1 MTTTSAFATLLSM
14 EPITVLQGKQI
25 VLGVTGSIACYKS
38 IDLASK
44 LTQAGAHV
52 DVILTESACR
62 FVTPLSFRSVTGR
75 PVYTDMWDLN
85 DHVRHVGLGE
95 SADALIIAPA
105 TANTLAKMATGFADN
120 LLLLTTLAARCPAII
135 APAMD
140 GGMWEHAATQAN
152 ITTLRKRGVIQAGPA
167 AGRMASGL
175 SGLGRMLEPAELLG
189 ELRLLLARGGKL
201 TGKRVVVSA
210 GPTREPIDPVRFITN
225 RSTGKQ
231 GLAVA
236 QAALDAGAEV
246 TLIAGPAC
254 EQVPYGAKL
263 IRVQTTQ
270 EMGEAVLAQAEGA
283 DALFMVAAVADFK
296 PRTTAERKIK
306 KSDNAD
312 EYLRIELEK
321 TLDILVAVK
330 DKRKATGFPK
340 VVLGFAA
347 ETHDAANYG
356 NEKLQR
362 KGLDFIAI
370 NDVTA
375 EGAGFAVDTNR
386 ILLLGTDGVVEE
398 MPLLSKAEVAERI
411 VQHVARALD
420 EL

>member
-75 PVYTDMWDLN
+75 PVYTDMWDLD

-201 TGKRVVVSA
+201 TGRRVVVSA

>member
-75 PVYTDMWDLN
+75 PVYTDMWDLD

-120 LLLLTTLAARCPAII
+120 LLLLTTLAARCPVII

-152 ITTLRKRGVIQAGPA
+152 ITSLRKRGVIQAGPA

-201 TGKRVVVSA
+201 TGRRVVVSA

>member
-1 MTTTSAFATLLSM
+1 M

-75 PVYTDMWDLN
+75 PVYTDMWDLD

-120 LLLLTTLAARCPAII
+120 LLLLTTLAVRCPVII

-201 TGKRVVVSA
+201 TGRRVVVSA